1 MKKSYLV
8 VSMGG
13 PRSEK
18 DIPIFLKNMFLDYH
32 ILPFNILIRK
42 ILAFF
47 ISKLR
52 PKKVIP
58 HYKKI
63 GFPSPIITQ
72 TEAQAML
79 LKKYLKEDV
88 KVAFS
93 YIPPYVKD
101 VIKILSK
108 YVVLVPMYPHYSFST
123 FQAVIDDAKKNRQK
137 DQELFVIK
145 PFYDKDFFV
154 NFYKREILKALK
166 KIDGKTLILF
176 SAHSIPLHLVEKF
189 KDPYPEQIKVSVELI
204 MKDINVDYEI
214 GYQSKMGKVPWLEPS
229 VEKVMEKYKNRY
241 DNLIL
246 VPISFL
252 CEHLETLY
260 ELDIEYK
267 NLAKE
272 MGYKNIIRI
281 PTPQTDKLFI
291 EGFANYIS
299 EEKNYEKV

>member
-47 ISKLR
+47 ISKFR

-63 GFPSPIITQ
+63 GFPSPIVIQ
-72 TEAQAML
+72 TEAQAKV
-79 LKKYLKEDV
+79 LKNYLKEEV

-93 YIPPYVKD
+93 YISPYIKD
-101 VIKILSK
+101 VIKSLSK
-108 YVVLVPMYPHYSFST
+108 YVILVPMYPHYSFST

-137 DQELFVIK
+137 DQKLFVIK
-145 PFYDKDFFV
+145 PFYNKDFFV
-154 NFYKREILKALK
+154 NFYKREIIKALK
-166 KIDGKTLILF
+166 KLTGKTLILF
-176 SAHSIPLHLVEKF
+176 SAHSIPLYLVEKF
-189 KDPYPEQIKVSVELI
+189 NDPYPEQIKTSVKVI
-204 MKDINVDYEI
+204 MKDINTDFEI
-214 GYQSKMGKVPWLEPS
+214 GYQSKMGKVAWLEPS
-229 VEKVMEKYKNRY
+229 VEKVMEKYKAYY

-246 VPISFL
+246 IPISFL

-267 NLAKE
+267 NLAKK
-272 MGYKNIIRI
+272 MGYKTVIRI
-281 PTPQTDKLFI
+281 PTPQTDEQFI
-291 EGFANYIS
+291 KGFANYIS
-299 EEKNYEKV
+299 EEENYEKV

>member
-1 MKKSYLV
+1 MKKSYLI

-42 ILAFF
+42 LLAFF
-47 ISKLR
+47 ISKFR

-72 TEAQAML
+72 TEAQAQFL
-79 LKKYLKEDV
+79 RKYLKDDI
-88 KVAFS
+88 KIAFS
-93 YIPPYVKD
+93 YINPYVKD
-101 VIKILSK
+101 VIKTLSK
-108 YVVLVPMYPHYSFST
+108 YIVLVPMYPHYSFST
-123 FQAVIDDAKKNRQK
+123 FQAVIDDAKKNKFSYQK
-137 DQELFVIK
+137 LFVIK
-145 PFYDKDFFV
+145 PFYNKDFFI
-154 NFYKREILKALK
+154 NFYKREIVKALK
-166 KIDGKTLILF
+166 KVTGKTLILF
-176 SAHSIPLHLVEKF
+176 SAHSIPLYLVEKF
-189 KDPYPEQIKVSVELI
+189 KDPYPQQIKVSVELI
-204 MKDINVDYEI
+204 MKNINTPYEI
-214 GYQSKMGKVPWLEPS
+214 AYQSKVGKVDWLTPS
-229 VEKVMEKYKNRY
+229 VEDVMSKLRSYY

-260 ELDIEYK
+260 ELNIEYK
-267 NLAKE
+267 NLAKK

-281 PTPQTDKLFI
+281 PTPQIDDLFI
-291 EGFANYIS
+291 KGLANYIS
-299 EEKNYEKV
+299 REENYEEV